1 MLSIHKNNTV
11 VIIRGGGDLAS
22 GVALRLFKAGFRIVV
37 TELPRPLMVRRSVS
51 FGQAVFD
58 GTCRVE
64 EVTGELAATP
74 LEAQELMQTGKV
86 AVMVDPKASS
96 CQALAPVV
104 LVDGRMTKLAS
115 DQRLDAAPR
124 VIGLGPG
131 FTAGVN
137 CHAVIETRRGHTL
150 GRVYWQGSAEPD
162 NSIPEPV
169 LGLDVQRV
177 LHAPANGRLVA
188 QVMIGDV
195 VEKGTLVA
203 KVDGIPV
210 LSKIKGAVRG
220 LIQDGMVVK
229 RGMKIGDIDPRCD
242 VSLCFQVSDKALAV
256 GGGVLEA
263 MLGDPPGQHPQEVD
277 HESG

>member
-1 MLSIHKNNTV
+1 M
-11 VIIRGGGDLAS
+11 IRGGGDLAS

>member
-229 RGMKIGDIDPRCD
+229 HGMKIGDIDPRCD

-263 MLGDPPGQHPQEVD
+263 MLGDPPRQHPQKVD

>member
-11 VIIRGGGDLAS
+11 VMIRGGGDLAS

-229 RGMKIGDIDPRCD
+229 HGMKIGDIDPRCD